1 MLNSSPSKNQ
11 NKLPGYPPKAKPN
24 NSAALVNDTGIV
36 KKPSKANTSAPIS
49 GGSSSGGDT

>member
-1 MLNSSPSKNQ
+1 MLNSSPGKNQ

-36 KKPSKANTSAPIS
+36 KKPSKASSSAPS
-49 GGSSSGGDT
+49 NGGSSNGGDT